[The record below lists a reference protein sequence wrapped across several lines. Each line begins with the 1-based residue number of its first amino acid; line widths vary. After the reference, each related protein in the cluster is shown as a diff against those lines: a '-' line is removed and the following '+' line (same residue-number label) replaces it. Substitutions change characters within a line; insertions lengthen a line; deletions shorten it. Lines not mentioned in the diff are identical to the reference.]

1 MITNLRKN
9 ALFRHAEFELS
20 NLTQPDS
27 IWVKLHRSREKP
39 GTVFELLRKVIAI
52 GGEEED
58 NDQSIKSSTQNVQ
71 AKFAY

>member
-1 MITNLRKN
+1 MITRLRKN

-20 NLTQPDS
+20 NLTQPD
-27 IWVKLHRSREKP
+27 IWVKLRRSREKP

-52 GGEEED
+52 KGEEED

>member
-1 MITNLRKN
+1 
-9 ALFRHAEFELS
+9 
-20 NLTQPDS
+20 
-27 IWVKLHRSREKP
+27 VKLHRSREKP

-71 AKFAY
+71 SEFAY

>member
-1 MITNLRKN
+1 MITSLRKN

-20 NLTQPDS
+20 NLTKPDS

-71 AKFAY
+71 SEFAY